1 MSRELDEIWAL
12 YADDGG
18 QSLDLAEQSLLNL
31 KKAPANNGHL
41 AALFRAIHTFK
52 GNARVLGLATIERCA
67 HAAEDL
73 IGLVRDENVPL
84 DPDLLALLLETSDAL
99 REMMSESLARR
110 ADPAPEGSKALV
122 ARIGAKIE
130 KCRAAQRGEP
140 VHAAEPQAI
149 IFEPVKEAAFAKDT
163 QYLQI
168 FSDMASDGLSEA
180 RAALKKLQAGEP
192 LDRGVLVPTLEHL
205 RFAAGQMGLPAWQ
218 EMLQYF
224 LSLPDPSAV
233 DLKALV
239 KGMEGLIPGD
249 TAPDL
254 LPGVTGQP
262 QPEAPVQMAIAEP
275 EPQAGLPAA
284 SPDGSGAAKNDFQ
297 DLENVGAEVFS
308 PPSGGASGGS
318 LLAADPTYR
327 AIFFD
332 MVHDILREMWA
343 ALGEFET
350 GGLQA
355 ELTLGSLVDRLQYA
369 AKQIGMSG
377 WLGLL
382 AEYPRDREVSFDEAQ
397 SFVDKV
403 EAQAVLDAGGSSFAG
418 AAGDEASGS
427 RVVKFFESLPP
438 LLASVSS
445 FGSLLANGTPL
456 DAAGLLAAVSGIAS
470 MATSLE
476 FVRIADIAEQMAK
489 ERQFAAFRRLELRL
503 YEELVS
509 VEQAMR
515 PHLGEMDF
523 DPSAVLQNWCA
534 DQAYDTLIELDNT
547 LEEMHKHGGNPGHC
561 EDTAGFLR
569 LIYYACRHY
578 SLETA
583 AHLSMS
589 LIDLYARAR
598 DEGTPP
604 DPLLLR
610 ITGSFLSDL
619 EMLFD
624 TVGSGGTPDMAEI
637 EKLFEEAANVT
648 FTASGT
654 PACSVI
660 ETRLGLPKSFR
671 KVLTPESLKTATA
684 ALEQGQQ
691 FYIVRAALN
700 RDEQVASRF
709 LGWVNSGAATVISN
723 VTVFDNTNT
732 LFDFLLATPLSESEL
747 AEALAALDP
756 DRSSLKIEMA
766 LNRGRS
772 QQEPG
777 RAQSSANGAESA
789 GQAAASQDMMPR
801 DILEGIGEIVTG
813 QAMIYRTLG
822 DIAGEDLMRT
832 IEAEVLKAGGDWS
845 KAKGAV
851 RSALEGVAGKIEKA
865 YQAEA
870 QIGTQLERL
879 QEEAIAVRARPA
891 TLLTKPLEVFAEA
904 TARQHGRQV
913 RLQVSGDD
921 LVVDYDMLEELKPH
935 LRTLIGF
942 CVSRSGVQPTAPDK
956 DGHGR
961 LRLALARNE
970 ERVVATVD
978 DSELGLDAL
987 QDGNA
992 QAVLDGTRTALR
1004 GRGGEL
1010 RIGAQA
1016 GEGVRFEVILPM
1028 AMVVLDGM
1036 VVRVG
1041 EFRYVVPLDAIQ
1053 RIVHSSLE
1061 DVMRLSAGEG
1071 RFMLKLGHEEVLP
1084 VHCLRDV
1091 SSGEGIN
1098 SEDTSGGQRYLFVV
1112 IGKQSH
1118 RVALLVDELMG
1129 QQLVLIRPLR
1139 GYLTGIRGVTGCALL
1154 GGGDVGMVLDI
1165 GSIVNTAV

>member
-1 MSRELDEIWAL
+1 LSRELDEIWAL

-18 QSLDLAEQSLLNL
+18 QSLDLAEQSLMNL
-31 KKAPANNGHL
+31 KKAPADNGHL

-73 IGLVRDENVPL
+73 IGMVRDENVPL
-84 DPDLLALLLETSDAL
+84 DPDILSLMLETSDAL

-110 ADPAPEGSKALV
+110 ADPAPEASQALV
-122 ARIGAKIE
+122 ARINTKIE
-130 KCRAAQRGEP
+130 QCRAAQRGEP

-149 IFEPVKEAAFAKDT
+149 IFEPVKEAAFAQDT

-168 FSDMASDGLSEA
+168 FAAIASDGLNEA
-180 RAALKKLQAGEP
+180 RAALNKLQAGAP
-192 LDRGVLVPTLEHL
+192 LDRGVLVPSLEHL
-205 RFAAGQMGLPAWQ
+205 RFAAGQMGLPGWQ
-218 EMLQYF
+218 EVLQYF
-224 LSLPDPSAV
+224 LSLSDPSAV
-233 DLKALV
+233 DLKALI

-249 TAPDL
+249 TV
-254 LPGVTGQP
+254 PGDTGQP
-262 QPEAPVQMAIAEP
+262 QPEAPAQMASAEP
-275 EPQAGLPAA
+275 APQAGLAAA
-284 SPDGSGAAKNDFQ
+284 SPAPAGPGAAKNAFR
-297 DLENVGAEVFS
+297 DLEDLGAEVFA
-308 PPSGGASGGS
+308 PLPGGAAGGS
-318 LLAADPTYR
+318 VLATDPTYR
-327 AIFFD
+327 AIYFD

-343 ALGEFET
+343 ALGEFEVN
-350 GGLQA
+350 GQQA
-355 ELTLGSLVDRLQYA
+355 QLMLGSLVERLQHA
-369 AKQIGMSG
+369 ARQLGMSG
-377 WLGLL
+377 WLELL
-382 AEYPRDREVSFDEAQ
+382 AEYPRDREVSFDEAK

-403 EAQAVLDAGGSSFAG
+403 EAQAVLDAGESSFAN
-418 AAGDEASGS
+418 ATRDEASGS
-427 RVVKFFESLPP
+427 RIVKFFESLPP

-445 FGSLLANGTPL
+445 FGSLLANGIPL

-515 PHLGEMDF
+515 PNLGEMDF
-523 DPSAVLQNWCA
+523 DPAAVLQNWCA

-637 EKLFEEAANVT
+637 EKLFEQAANVT
-648 FTASGT
+648 FAASGT
-654 PACSVI
+654 PSCSVI

-684 ALEQGQQ
+684 ALEQGQR

-723 VTVFDNTNT
+723 VTVFDKINT

-747 AEALAALDP
+747 AESLAALDP
-756 DRSSLKIEMA
+756 DGSSLKIEMA

-772 QQEPG
+772 PQEPG
-777 RAQSSANGAESA
+777 RAQSSANGAGIA

-891 TLLTKPLEVFAEA
+891 TLLTKPLEAFAEA

-913 RLQVSGDD
+913 QLQVSGDD

-987 QDGNA
+987 QDGDA

-1098 SEDTSGGQRYLFVV
+1098 SEDASGGQRYLFVV